1 MKEITW
7 SLMHPTPLD
16 ADYMQKVIF
25 HADRSAVKVDSFE
38 ICALCHSALGGLDGL
53 VRYEEY
59 PSVKV
64 DRSAVEENIRVFNKI
79 LDLAHASGRK
89 VYYWHREVV
98 AFPGLTEVFT
108 PLLDEKGEFNL
119 LGEAFEKLLR
129 YKITKALEA
138 APSLDGLVLTLTE
151 ADYSAIHNSTPETY
165 PPAEVVRKVA
175 GIFYEE
181 LSRRG
186 KRFILR
192 SFGSVAKDY
201 EDILAGAA
209 LCARSG
215 MKFEVETK
223 ITPYDFDPFLPEN
236 PFLVHTENL
245 TLGAECDC
253 LGEFLGA
260 GTLPAEKGEQIVRWV
275 RAAHEAQVDRFAIR
289 LDRVG
294 NHVFGCYPL
303 NLYAY
308 MRAIADPSVTAE
320 RIRREYEEKY
330 VPASCRS
337 RLRELSF
344 KGLDSIL
351 KTNYIHGNLIYHQ
364 NPPAVSLRLFK
375 GGGFF
380 AHFTEFVPLKYLS
393 GIWAILQENSTKSR
407 KELLKE
413 KDQAV
418 LLAQEGLSGLA
429 SLREELSPEEYTR
442 LHNQWNNLLCAAECT
457 RAFCYCTAGYFEDME
472 QRRETPSA
480 LRKALAEADACF
492 EKWAPGVTT
501 DTGSVQK
508 VGDRTFDIRREI
520 TQVYPIPLYGICH
533 LLEEEFAAEKAA
545 RSDER
550 YKEAADLLIPGSLS
564 DEWRCGRY
572 MHGYDAV
579 LEEGRPCRIVG
590 NKIFPN
596 GKLLLS
602 LRGKGAKR
610 LLLHGKGLL
619 NGEASGWEFREELS
633 GIKVL
638 PLPEHLQNR
647 EIVEIAFSKDAKG
660 DFPRL
665 YAAACLP

>member
-7 SLMHPTPLD
+7 SLMHPTHLD
-16 ADYMQKVIF
+16 AEYMREVIAW
-25 HADRSAVKVDSFE
+25 ADRSPVRVDSFE
-38 ICALCHSALGGLDGL
+38 ICARCHSPLGGLDGL

-59 PSVKV
+59 PEVQL
-64 DRSAVEENIRVFNKI
+64 DRAAVEENIRVFNRI

-98 AFPGLTEVFT
+98 AFPGLTEVFS

-129 YKITKALEA
+129 YKITKALES
-138 APSLDGLVLTLTE
+138 APALDGLVLTLTE

-181 LSRRG
+181 LSARG

-201 EDILAGAA
+201 EDILQGAA

-215 MKFEVETK
+215 MHFEVETK

-236 PFLVHTENL
+236 PFLLHTENL

-260 GTLPAEKGEQIVRWV
+260 GNLPAENVENIVKWV
-275 RAAHEAQVDRFAIR
+275 RAAQKAQVDRFAIR

-294 NHVFGCYPL
+294 NNVFAKYPL

-308 MRAIADPSVTAE
+308 MRAIEAPSVTAGQ
-320 RIRREYEEKY
+320 IRSEYAEKNI
-330 VPASCRS
+330 PSSCRS
-337 RLRELSF
+337 VMEKLSF
-344 KGLDSIL
+344 KGLEAIL

-380 AHFTEFVPLKYLS
+380 AHFTENVPLKYLS
-393 GIWAILQENSTKSR
+393 GIWAILKENSTGTR
-407 KELLKE
+407 EELLAE
-413 KDQAV
+413 KDQA
-418 LLAQEGLSGLA
+418 LSLAEEGLAELESIRSA
-429 SLREELSPEEYTR
+429 LSPAEYER
-442 LHNQWNNLLCAAECT
+442 LRDQWSNLLCAAACT
-457 RAFCYCTAGYFEDME
+457 GAFCHCTSAYFEDMAL
-472 QRRETPSA
+472 RREQPVA
-480 LRKALAEADACF
+480 LRKALEEADRCF
-492 EKWAPGVTT
+492 ETWVPGISS
-501 DTGSVQK
+501 DKESVRN
-508 VGDRTFDIRREI
+508 VGDRTFDIRKDIRN
-520 TQVYPIPLYGICH
+520 VYPIPLYGICH
-533 LLEEEFAAEKAA
+533 LLEEEYEAERAA
-545 RSDER
+545 RNDLR
-550 YKEAADLLIPGSLS
+550 YKEALDLLIPGSLS

-572 MHGYDAV
+572 MHGCDAV
-579 LEEGRPCRIVG
+579 LEGKRPCRIVG

-596 GKLLLS
+596 GKLLLA

-610 LLLHGKGLL
+610 LLLHGEGALRW
-619 NGEASGWEFREELS
+619 EAQGWESQCDLH
-633 GIKVL
+633 GITVL
-638 PLPEHLQNR
+638 DLPEHLQDQEML
-647 EIVEIAFSKDAKG
+647 EISFAKNG
-660 DFPRL
+660 KGEFPRL
-665 YAAACLP
+665 YAAGVLS